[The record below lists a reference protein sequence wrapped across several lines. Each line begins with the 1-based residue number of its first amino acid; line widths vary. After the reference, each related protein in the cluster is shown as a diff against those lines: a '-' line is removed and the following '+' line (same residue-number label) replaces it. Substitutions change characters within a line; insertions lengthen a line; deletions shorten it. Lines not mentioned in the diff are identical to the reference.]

1 MDALLLR
8 MALFLLG
15 SGVVLAIGNN
25 AETWTYVIQNND
37 NNIARNKER
46 ETGPEGGEV
55 ARGWYRTI
63 RRVNADVDYVRRHGT
78 VAPFWQAIRSL
89 VNNIN
94 ATSHRLKTME
104 TRVMSRFGDEVDG
117 SSKCI
122 ESETVN
128 SPPARHRQAS
138 CKRKD
143 EQLDSAK
150 PASLLTPGDGN
161 DSSKPS
167 SLSRLGRP
175 NGNRRL
181 KRFAARRLEDTFEY
195 RRRKREMREQVDT
208 FRGWVGEAMPRPL
221 AFNQSTDLP
230 FRFTTKYEL
239 FTFPDE
245 DHWETTTRIPPSTL
259 DNGHKPSNPF
269 YPIRRESFGAYAVA
283 CLSVVIFS
291 VGVIGNIATI
301 CVVCHNY
308 HMRSISNSLLAN
320 LALWDIVLLV
330 FCLPLVVYQELTKTW
345 LLGEVSCKAVPYVEV
360 VSLGVA
366 TFTLCALCVDRLRG
380 ATNVQMHYETVEN
393 CASTA
398 AKLAVIWIGALL
410 LALPELLI
418 HQLVPEAGAG
428 PGAGERERCEVR
440 ISPDLPD
447 TVYVLGLTYE
457 GARLWW
463 HFGCYFCLPTLFTA
477 AVSLET
483 ARRIRR
489 AEKAGVRGSRERV
502 RAERQMTC
510 AVVALAVL
518 YGVCVIPENARH
530 AVAAHMAARVP
541 RRAADLLRLASQL
554 LLIARAA
561 ATPVLLFCVSRP
573 FGRAF
578 LECCCCCCRR
588 RPLAGPQ
595 GPHAAAGD
603 PERSGDL
610 ELEPAARAHAPAN
623 SAAATATSC

>member
-1 MDALLLR
+1 
-8 MALFLLG
+8 
-15 SGVVLAIGNN
+15 
-25 AETWTYVIQNND
+25 
-37 NNIARNKER
+37 
-46 ETGPEGGEV
+46 
-55 ARGWYRTI
+55 
-63 RRVNADVDYVRRHGT
+63 
-78 VAPFWQAIRSL
+78 
-89 VNNIN
+89 
-94 ATSHRLKTME
+94 ME
-104 TRVMSRFGDEVDG
+104 TRIMSRFGDEVDG

-167 SLSRLGRP
+167 SPSRLGRP

-208 FRGWVGEAMPRPL
+208 FRGQPGALGHRAPGLLPASGGIPGADQDL
-221 AFNQSTDLP
+221 A
-230 FRFTTKYEL
+230 
-239 FTFPDE
+239 
-245 DHWETTTRIPPSTL
+245 
-259 DNGHKPSNPF
+259 
-269 YPIRRESFGAYAVA
+269 V
-283 CLSVVIFS
+283 
-291 VGVIGNIATI
+291 
-301 CVVCHNY
+301 
-308 HMRSISNSLLAN
+308 
-320 LALWDIVLLV
+320 
-330 FCLPLVVYQELTKTW
+330 
-345 LLGEVSCKAVPYVEV
+345 GEVSCKAVPYVEV